1 MTRVNYDRGIIVKA
15 ATARTLGGALASTTS
30 RHPVRGGH
38 HSEVGWRML
47 MPSYAADETAKR
59 PPISLPARKG
69 QPRRWHDYV
78 AVSLLFVTAMLFSF
92 RINDW
97 VMHKFAWAN

>member
-1 MTRVNYDRGIIVKA
+1 
-15 ATARTLGGALASTTS
+15 
-30 RHPVRGGH
+30 
-38 HSEVGWRML
+38 

-69 QPRRWHDYV
+69 QPWRWHDYVAV
-78 AVSLLFVTAMLFSF
+78 AVSLLFVTAVLFSF

-97 VMHKFAWAN
+97 VMAQIRLGQLT